1 MQYDPITRELMFR
14 KHDGKDSTQTKVLEI
29 AEYENEDFL
38 CPCVNMLSKS
48 DEVEIVPI
56 PFGY

>member
-1 MQYDPITRELMFR
+1 MQYDPMSRELMFR
-14 KHDGKDSTQTKVLEI
+14 KHDGKDSGLTKVLKI

-48 DEVEIVPI
+48 DEVEIVPV
-56 PFGY
+56 PLGY